1 MTLSASE
8 VNKLKHAPAVEG
20 VLPAVHGRWS
30 ARAFEAREVGAEDLK
45 RLFEAARW
53 APSSAN
59 EQPWR
64 FVVGVRGTRTH
75 EILAESLMGFNKLW
89 ASKAP
94 VLVVGVGQKH
104 FAGNGKANAY
114 ALYDLGAATMQ
125 LVLQAHALGLTSHQM
140 GGFDR
145 GVLREKL
152 GIPEE
157 YEFGAVVAL
166 GYQAEP
172 ASLGDE
178 TLIAREVAPRSRKPL
193 EELVFAEWGEPAEF
207 VR

>member
-1 MTLSASE
+1 MTFSASE
-8 VNKLKHAPAVEG
+8 LDRLKHAPAVDG
-20 VLPAVHGRWS
+20 VLPVVHGRWS
-30 ARAFEAREVGAEDLK
+30 ARAFEEREIGAEDLK

-53 APSSAN
+53 APSSMN

-75 EILAESLMGFNKLW
+75 EILAESLMGFNKAW
-89 ASKAP
+89 AGKAP
-94 VLVVGVGQKH
+94 VLVVGVAQKH
-104 FAGNGKANAY
+104 FSANGKANAY

-125 LVLQAHALGLTSHQM
+125 LVLQADALGLTSHQM

-166 GYQAEP
+166 GYQADP

-193 EELVFAEWGEPAEF
+193 QEIVFAEWGEPAEF

>member
-8 VNKLKHAPAVEG
+8 VDKLKHAPAVEG
-20 VLPAVHGRWS
+20 VLSAIHGRWS
-30 ARAFEAREVGAEDLK
+30 ARAFEEREIGAEDLK

-53 APSSAN
+53 APSSMN

-64 FVVGVRGTRTH
+64 FVVGLRGSKTH

-104 FAGNGKANAY
+104 FTMNGNANPY

-125 LVLQAHALGLTSHQM
+125 LVLQAAELGLTSHQM

-145 GVLREKL
+145 AVLREKL

-172 ASLGDE
+172 ATLGDE
-178 TLIAREVAPRSRKPL
+178 TMIAREVAPRSRKPL
-193 EELVFAEWGEPAEF
+193 QEIVFAEWGESAEF